1 VRAVLPEEAIVTR
14 DKAVKKAARSRA
26 AGTGERYT
34 RARRAV
40 EAEQAGQHPPE
51 NEIAGSSHDPVSED
65 QARWWR
71 AYVLA
76 ENDRVDELR
85 HDAEAGDDHARRQL
99 ASWLSDRRQ
108 IDEAI
113 AVIRPLADAHDE
125 IAQLWLARWLAD
137 GDHVDE
143 LRRRAEAGDC
153 HALPQLAG
161 WLADHEQLEELRE
174 LLTDHQELLA
184 SNWGASQHQM
194 TVLRLLAD
202 LGDDHT
208 RQMLVRW
215 LARMQQSAQSGSE
228 HARQALAEWQDHQG
242 EPSSV
247 RRIVR

>member
-1 VRAVLPEEAIVTR
+1 MSASSPTGRPTLAIMVGGGPAPGINSVIASATIEAINGGLRVIGLR
-14 DKAVKKAARSRA
+14 D
-26 AGTGERYT
+26 GF
-34 RARRAV
+34 
-40 EAEQAGQHPPE
+40 
-51 NEIAGSSHDPVSED
+51 
-65 QARWWR
+65 
-71 AYVLA
+71 
-76 ENDRVDELR
+76 
-85 HDAEAGDDHARRQL
+85 
-99 ASWLSDRRQ
+99 
-108 IDEAI
+108 
-113 AVIRPLADAHDE
+113 
-125 IAQLWLARWLAD
+125 RWLAD

-228 HARQALAEWQDHQG
+228 HARQALAEWHDHQG